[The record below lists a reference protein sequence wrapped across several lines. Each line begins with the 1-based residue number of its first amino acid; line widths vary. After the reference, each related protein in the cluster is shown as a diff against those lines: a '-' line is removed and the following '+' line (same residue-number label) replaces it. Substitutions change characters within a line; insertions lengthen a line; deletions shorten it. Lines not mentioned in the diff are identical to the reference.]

1 MRPKTVLLDTLYYAP
16 PGGAVQRND
25 MQFLFIAAVVIG
37 MFFGP
42 RFWATRVLNRYNR
55 EEYFSGNGLD
65 LARMLLDRMDFR
77 HVKVERTELGDHYD
91 PFEKAVRLS
100 NKNCGGKTLTSVVVS
115 MHEVGHA
122 IQDCTGYAPL
132 MARNRYIHIAN
143 KIKKIG
149 AGLMMAIP
157 LVAIVTK
164 VPAMGFIMFLAGLA
178 SLGIPV
184 VVHMLT
190 LPVELDASF
199 KRALPILKSGEIIP
213 PEDLPAARKILLAC
227 ALTYVAGALASLL
240 NIWDWIR
247 ILRR

>member
-1 MRPKTVLLDTLYYAP
+1 M
-16 PGGAVQRND
+16 
-25 MQFLFIAAVVIG
+25 
-37 MFFGP
+37 
-42 RFWATRVLNRYNR
+42 
-55 EEYFSGNGLD
+55 D
-65 LARMLLDRMDFR
+65 LARMLLDRMNYQ

-100 NKNCGGKTLTSVVVS
+100 EKNCGGNTLTSVVVS

-132 MARNRYIHIAN
+132 LARNRYIHTAN
-143 KIKKIG
+143 KIEKFG

-157 LVAIVTK
+157 LAAFVIR
-164 VPAMGFIMFLAGLA
+164 VPATGFLMFLGGLA

-184 VVHMLT
+184 IVHMLT

-199 KRALPILKSGEIIP
+199 KRALPILETGEIIP

-227 ALTYVAGALASLL
+227 ALTYVAGALASLF
-240 NIWDWIR
+240 NIWRWIQ
-247 ILRR
+247 ILKR